1 MILNPDEISAIEY
14 GLSNTKGRNEEE
26 EQARKSALKKIFAFI
41 KNCELN
47 RADAGEFWRSGKAN
61 LVDLNAMGAVKSEKK
76 ALASRENGK
85 KGGRPR
91 KNDKLPD

>member
-1 MILNPDEISAIEY
+1 MIFTADEISAIEY
-14 GLSNTKGRNEEE
+14 GLNNTKGRNEEE
-26 EQARKSALKKIFAFI
+26 EQTRQSALKKIFTFI

-47 RADAGEFWRSGKAN
+47 RELSGKDAGEFWRTGQVN
-61 LVDLNAMGAVKSEKK
+61 LVDLNGMGAVKSERK

-91 KNDKLPD
+91 KKL